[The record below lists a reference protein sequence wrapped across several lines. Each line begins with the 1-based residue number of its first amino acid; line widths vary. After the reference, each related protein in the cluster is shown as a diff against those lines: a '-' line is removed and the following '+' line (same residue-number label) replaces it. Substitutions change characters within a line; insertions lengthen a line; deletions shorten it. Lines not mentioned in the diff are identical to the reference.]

1 MKGEGNKMLGE
12 INKVKE
18 EISDQKRERKNS
30 DIEVIDERFK
40 KLEKMC
46 K

>member
-1 MKGEGNKMLGE
+1 MNSEGNKMLGE
-12 INKVKE
+12 INKAKE